1 MSKIQM
7 AVLDLDGTLLDAA
20 GRLSQRERQAVRRAV
35 ELSLIHIFAVLLV
48 ITLMNVLR
56 KKGA

>member
-35 ELSLIHIFAVLLV
+35 EMGVTVTVS
-48 ITLMNVLR
+48 
-56 KKGA
+56 